1 MGRRRRVLIIAPAF
15 APQGNSEAIVNGKLA
30 LAMLNAGWEIEVISR
45 TQTWQVARD
54 NGGVWAEPWQALRPF
69 VHEITTPAWRAPRR
83 LLDLLLNAVRM
94 RYPLEGI
101 RWASRAYD
109 QAVGLHERR
118 PFDVVLSRAFPE
130 VAHLPAMKL
139 RRRFGLPWVANWN
152 DPWDFLG
159 RANAAKS
166 LSRGIGMSEAR
177 LCRAV
182 AAGASWLT
190 FPCVGLRVSMGSYL
204 GRGALEK
211 SSVIPHAALEQPKG
225 RGLQPARDFLVT
237 HLGRVWR
244 ERNPEPVLEAFGR
257 FVKASAGTCTTQLR
271 FAGIPDFDLEAL
283 AGRFELGSNFVNLGR
298 CSYSESLKLMEE
310 SAVLLLIDS
319 SDFAH
324 MVLTGKAADYAY
336 SGRPILAITSA
347 RSAIGEMIG
356 QKGGGLVVTSR
367 SADAIGAAFGELF
380 RCWKSGTLQQSH
392 GSTRL
397 YDCFRPGTVVAGYE
411 DILARVAEER

>member
-1 MGRRRRVLIIAPAF
+1 MLMLAPAF

-45 TQTWQVARD
+45 VPTWQVAYD
-54 NGGVWAEPWQALRPF
+54 YGGDWAEPWHPLRPF
-69 VHEITTPAWRAPRR
+69 VHEITAPVWRGPHR
-83 LLDLLLNAVRM
+83 LWDLVLSAVRM
-94 RYPLEGI
+94 RYAFDGI

-109 QAVGLHERR
+109 QAVGLHKRQ
-118 PFDVVLSRAFPE
+118 PFDVVISRAFPE

-152 DPWDFLG
+152 DPWHFLG

-190 FPCVGLRVSMGSYL
+190 FPCVGLRVSMGPYL
-204 GRGALEK
+204 GRGVLEK
-211 SSVIPHAALEQPKG
+211 SSVIPHAALERPRRQAPK
-225 RGLQPARDFLVT
+225 PAREFLVT

-244 ERNPEPVLEAFGR
+244 ERNPEAVLEAFGR
-257 FVKASAGTCTTQLR
+257 FIKASAGNGTTQLR
-271 FAGIPDFDLEAL
+271 FAGIPDFDLEAM

-319 SDFAH
+319 SDFSH

-336 SGRPILAITSA
+336 SGRPLLAVTSA
-347 RSAIGEMIG
+347 RSAIGEMIR

-367 SADAIGAAFGELF
+367 SVDAIGAAFGELF

-397 YDCFRPGTVVAGYE
+397 YDCFRPATVVAGYE
-411 DILARVAEER
+411 DVFARVAQER